1 MFDAYF
7 APPFFD
13 DADARRM
20 AHFGV
25 RACLLMSPRA
35 FARAHAGEVI
45 DEAAVVASL
54 ATAGIRSFIADAI
67 SPEVEPERAWHEAWA
82 RLRARVHAREVH
94 AIGELLLLR
103 GGPRAFRMLDRHLAL
118 AEEAQVPVL
127 VAHAPWL
134 EPRWQEALAMRARAH
149 AARWHWTRAT
159 PEFAA
164 SALADGARV
173 IAAVS
178 GRRFA
183 PEALAVLLEG
193 CAPEA
198 RARLAV
204 GSARGRGLNP
214 FALAA
219 AEIALARA
227 GQQDAAELVLRRPE
241 LLRALEASS
250 PGEACLRS
258 AGVAGGAPR

>member
-7 APPFFD
+7 APPYFD

-35 FARAHAGEVI
+35 YASAQGVEGVS
-45 DEAAVVASL
+45 EEAVVASL
-54 ATAGIRSFIADAI
+54 DAAGIRAFIAAAI
-67 SPEVEPERAWHEAWA
+67 SPEVEPERAWHDVWA
-82 RLRARVHAREVH
+82 QLRARVHAREVH
-94 AIGELLLLR
+94 AVGELLLPR
-103 GGPRAFRMLDRHLAL
+103 GGARAFRMLDRHLAL

-134 EPRWQEALAMRARAH
+134 EPRWQEALAMRAHAH
-149 AARWHWTRAT
+149 APRWHWTRAT

-164 SALADGARV
+164 SALASGARV

-178 GRRFA
+178 GRRF
-183 PEALAVLLEG
+183 PPDALASMVARRE
-193 CAPEA
+193 PEA
-198 RARLAV
+198 RANLAV
-204 GSARGRGLNP
+204 GSSRGRGLNP

-219 AEIALARA
+219 AEIELARVGA
-227 GQQDAAELVLRRPE
+227 QAAADVVLRRPA
-241 LLRALEASS
+241 LLRALEAAS
-250 PGEACLRS
+250 PRDGWVPIAEG
-258 AGVAGGAPR
+258 AGCASR